1 MDNYFIE
8 LSYIKAKE
16 ELVNF
21 INNIPNKY
29 GVSFILID
37 EMLNDIKSQVRQAA
51 MNDRK
56 SLELLLKDS
65 NKEENKIDEWD
76 KVKRIYKR
84 Y

>member
-1 MDNYFIE
+1 MDNYIFE
-8 LSYIKAKE
+8 FNYIKAKE
-16 ELVNF
+16 ELANF

-29 GVSFILID
+29 GISFILID

-65 NKEENKIDEWD
+65 NKEENKTDE
-76 KVKRIYKR
+76 
-84 Y
+84 